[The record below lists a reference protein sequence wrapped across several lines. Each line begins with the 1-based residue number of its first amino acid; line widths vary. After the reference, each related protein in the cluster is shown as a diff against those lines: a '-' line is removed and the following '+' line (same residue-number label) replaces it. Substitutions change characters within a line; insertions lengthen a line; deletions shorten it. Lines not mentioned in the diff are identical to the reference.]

1 MLNQT
6 QKGKIPLPTSINM
19 RVKLTKNSFT
29 MSAKIRSSVNW
40 EDAILQILILDIKML
55 GKISLCNR

>member
-6 QKGKIPLPTSINM
+6 QKGKIPLPMSINM

-29 MSAKIRSSVNW
+29 MPAKIRSSVNC